1 MAMPSLCPEVFYVKM
16 INTQLAAQFIT
27 HMSVSFYAGFCW
39 HLLMLFISCSV
50 LSRRLYTR
58 MKRNILPGL

>member
-27 HMSVSFYAGFCW
+27 HMSVSFMRVFVGISLCYLSVVPFCLAGF
-39 HLLMLFISCSV
+39 I
-50 LSRRLYTR
+50 RE
-58 MKRNILPGL
+58 